1 MNRAGART
9 AGAWFAVPAT
19 ALLLLLPATPA
30 RAEPPLIH
38 SERSLYRQV
47 FVYGDYST
55 RCLCFTR
62 ECRIGRQSCIDLKQP
77 DRLMFEYTQMML
89 GALLLNPDPH
99 SILVIGLGG
108 GTLPRTL
115 GKLLPNADIDV
126 VEIDPAVIRVA
137 GEYFGYHPGA
147 HQHVYEEDGRA
158 YVRRMLRTLQRYQL
172 IMLDAYDQQYIPE
185 HLLTQE
191 FLAQVRT
198 LLAPG
203 GIVAANTFSSSR
215 LYQNE
220 SVTYRAVFGTFYNLK
235 SANRVILASNAPL
248 PGIALAT
255 RNAAHFDAAFTALG
269 FKAMSVLSLFNTG
282 VDWDPKARV
291 LTDQYSP
298 ANLLNSAA
306 QSQASPPP
314 RCHCG
319 LCAATAS
326 RSSCSLLL
334 TMASLSGPSRTMSFW
349 PADSD
354 SIFGSAYWYITFGRA
369 SATGPRTS
377 GAASASSM
385 LATRRSL
392 K

>member
-1 MNRAGART
+1 VRRRRICWLL
-9 AGAWFAVPAT
+9 AWL
-19 ALLLLLPATPA
+19 ALIPLAS

-89 GALLLNPDPH
+89 GALLLEPDPH
-99 SILVIGLGG
+99 NILIIGLGG

-126 VEIDPAVIRVA
+126 VEIDPAVVRVA
-137 GEYFGYHPGA
+137 QQYFGYVPGP

-158 YVRRMLRTLQRYQL
+158 YVRRMLHTLQRYQL

-185 HLLTQE
+185 HLLTRE
-191 FLAQVRT
+191 FLTQVRS
-198 LLAPG
+198 LLAPN

-220 SVTYRAVFGTFYNLK
+220 SVTYRAVFGAFYNLK
-235 SANRVILASNAPL
+235 SANRVILAGNGPL
-248 PGIALAT
+248 PSIEQARGNLKA
-255 RNAAHFDAAFTALG
+255 FDAAFRHLG
-269 FKAMSVLSLFNTG
+269 FKADTVLGLFSMGT
-282 VDWDPKARV
+282 DWDPKARV

-298 ANLLNSAA
+298 ANLLNSA
-306 QSQASPPP
+306 
-314 RCHCG
+314 
-319 LCAATAS
+319 
-326 RSSCSLLL
+326 
-334 TMASLSGPSRTMSFW
+334 
-349 PADSD
+349 DSE
-354 SIFGSAYWYITFGRA
+354 
-369 SATGPRTS
+369 
-377 GAASASSM
+377 
-385 LATRRSL
+385 
-392 K
+392 